1 LALLLSLGSTASAAD
16 MLALLEQKQFFEE
29 LHALEGITVA
39 SLEMAAGLDFD
50 TVIVVGFV
58 NGLFPHRSYFDT
70 VEAEMTKKKN
80 VVEMEQG
87 RARVLKA
94 ASPQL
99 LVRSYFTST
108 EQENAER
115 LLLKSDRIILN
126 KDLIRISIVSMSVL
140 ADELI

>member
-1 LALLLSLGSTASAAD
+1 LALLLSLGKDASAGD

-29 LHALEGITVA
+29 LYAQKGITVA
-39 SLEMAAGLDFD
+39 SLEMVAGLDFD
-50 TVIVVGFV
+50 TLIVADFV

-80 VVEMEQG
+80 IVEDEEN
-87 RARVLKA
+87 RAHVLRST
-94 ASPQL
+94 SPQL
-99 LVRSYFTST
+99 VVRSYFTET

-115 LLLKSDRIILN
+115 MQLKSDRIIAN
-126 KDLIRISIVSMSVL
+126 KDLIRISIVSMSAL